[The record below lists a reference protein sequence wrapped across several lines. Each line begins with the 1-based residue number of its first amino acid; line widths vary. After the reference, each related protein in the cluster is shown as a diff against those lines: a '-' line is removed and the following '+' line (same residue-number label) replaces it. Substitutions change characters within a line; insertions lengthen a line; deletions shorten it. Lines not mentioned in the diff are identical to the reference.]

1 MKYTS
6 SGLAL
11 ALCVL
16 MTAAFVAGCNPT
28 ERATPTGGGQAT
40 EQPTPTSGGQATEQP
55 TPTSGGQGTEQP
67 TPTSGGQATEQPTPT
82 SGGQATEQPTPTSGG
97 QATEQPTPTSGGAT
111 RPPTATARAE
121 AEGATPE
128 PTRRR
133 QASGGD
139 DDLEDVLRLLAMGSI
154 WSFNYVDI
162 AAMSTDPDLEP
173 LLQRLVDIWD
183 AQSVG
188 RETSDFE
195 FTLRDADFAVSWS
208 SQGDYS
214 KSGGI
219 LLGGMGMEDVDLGF
233 ANFMRMETGGVTYW
247 LDRSG
252 SAIANIAFLPNE
264 MVLLTYKKQVLD
276 AFLERTGHLINDESN
291 WSEEVWERYLDGVR
305 GEVVSMDDMISDM
318 RDSLV
323 FDLRTTIKK
332 ASPQEVELVTSLIP
346 PEGVTDQEIAE
357 VEDEAVAN
365 YRSEGGLEE
374 CSDTDFD
381 YLSGIRITLTTVC
394 PVQSVGPAR
403 VIYNL
408 FVYR

>member
-1 MKYTS
+1 MKYTF

-40 EQPTPTSGGQATEQP
+40 EQPTPTG
-55 TPTSGGQGTEQP
+55 
-67 TPTSGGQATEQPTPT
+67 GGQATEQPTPT
-82 SGGQATEQPTPTSGG
+82 SGGQATEQPTPTS
-97 QATEQPTPTSGGAT
+97 GAT

-264 MVLLTYKKQVLD
+264 MVLLAYKKQVLD

-291 WSEEVWERYLDGVR
+291 WSEEVWERYLDGAR

-332 ASPQEVELVTSLIP
+332 ASPQEVKLVTSLIP

-394 PVQSVGPAR
+394 PVQSVDPAR